1 MNLEVFE
8 SCETVEEAVAAA
20 KWARF
25 VRFQIFVDLNAEGNR
40 RALLAGHEDKKK
52 HNYANQI
59 NNAINSKGGFPEH
72 MARRTEEAVGLPF
85 GWLDQAYPRKEVR
98 ASMVR
103 AKRILLR
110 MRLAGL
116 DPADDESKKLLG
128 AKPLEMILGAQ
139 TGERGVS
146 RELYETALK
155 SLKRWKKSRGG

>member
-40 RALLAGHEDKKK
+40 RALLAGHEEQKK

-59 NNAINSKGGFPEH
+59 NNAINSKGGFAEH

-85 GWLDQAYPRKEVR
+85 GWLDQAYPRAEVR
-98 ASMVR
+98 ASRVR

-116 DPADDESKKLLG
+116 DPASEETRKLFG
-128 AKPLEMILGAQ
+128 MKPQEMILGAPN
-139 TGERGVS
+139 GERGVS
-146 RELYETALK
+146 RELYESALK
-155 SLKRWKKSRGG
+155 ILKRWKKSRAV